1 MKDGKQRA
9 AIGFYLCFLR
19 LRFASSFYALRCSL
33 ERRLIKIEQILT
45 HKAQRLTLDEED
57 REALEELDED
67 EGLVLKHRSE
77 SDLTWEQTAVE
88 ALLQRIG
95 RTDRIGQHHQRIQ
108 VYNSLYQD
116 SVKRWSTQGWSSGF
130 ARPSPCRVSC
140 SSRYYRS
147 SPRISRTS
155 RRPGTSR
162 AYRRAGTL
170 APRRRACGTDPR
182 APTTDRIDISDPK
195 GARYRDRSCSQL
207 A

>member
-1 MKDGKQRA
+1 MAANMKDGKQRA

-19 LRFASSFYALRCSL
+19 LRFASSFHALRCSL

-95 RTDRIGQHHQRIQ
+95 RIDRIGQHHRQIQ

-140 SSRYYRS
+140 SSRRYRS

-155 RRPGTSR
+155 RRPRTSR
-162 AYRRAGTL
+162 GISTSRNSCA
-170 APRRRACGTDPR
+170 
-182 APTTDRIDISDPK
+182 APTRM
-195 GARYRDRSCSQL
+195 RHRSES
-207 A
+207 AND